1 MAVTQIVGP
10 RIAPYWADPVE
21 WTSTRAYEP
30 FTFVT
35 YQGDSYCSRQD
46 TPIGID
52 ITNDDYWV
60 KVSDYNAQAVALQ
73 RSMTHT
79 IETAESNME
88 STIQAAENSMTQTIE
103 TAESNMESVI
113 QAADNSMT
121 QTIETAESNME
132 SAIQAADNSMAE
144 QVNAVQAIKNEF
156 EAALNTTNVLKT
168 TLQFNVLDYGAK
180 GDGIT
185 DDTEAFKK
193 TINAAVKSLTT
204 GNIVYTAKPDKSWQ
218 ATIVIPQGTYLLS
231 DYLTIPATN
240 NLVNSTDNRVC
251 GINLLGIGMPVID
264 FNETNSGFVIE
275 GCFFTCRNVQVQNG
289 GVAFYFSGDKYT
301 PYCIFYNCLIKKCA
315 NGILA
320 RHGFYMSMFVHVL
333 GNNITNNFITTGSN
347 TTSLVLVDCYCAG
360 CDIAYRIG
368 DSVYSTLISCCA
380 DAANVGFYLGDD
392 KPQKDYAQTVLV
404 GCGCEGISK
413 YYILFSNS
421 SHANYKVTGFNF
433 NAPQSTVDELVHI
446 SGLSFSNITF
456 EGTLFTNIKDK
467 VKFCN
472 STTNNVVTVD
482 SIQTDNVT
490 LAEGLIKKSK
500 PFFVYASIKANTP
513 YQLAKI
519 VTEANYFN
527 LTLKFQIQNGIAS
540 NFYCWGEVTFVIN
553 KSDNLHFIYPVV
565 HKAHDVMDP
574 TFTYD
579 IASGIISV
587 SFPHDLSDTR
597 CFIEQANFGPVFLN
611 SI

>member
-10 RIAPYWADPVE
+10 RIAPLWADPVE

-35 YQGDSYCSRQD
+35 YHGDSYCSRKD

-52 ITNDDYWV
+52 IANDGYWV
-60 KVSDYNAQAVALQ
+60 KISDYNAQAVALQ
-73 RSMTHT
+73 RSMTQT

-88 STIQAAENSMTQTIE
+88 STIQAAENSMT
-103 TAESNMESVI
+103 
-113 QAADNSMT
+113 
-121 QTIETAESNME
+121 
-132 SAIQAADNSMAE
+132 E
-144 QVNAVQAIKNEF
+144 QVNAVQAVKNEF

-218 ATIVIPQGTYLLS
+218 ATIVIPQGTYMLS
-231 DYLTIPATN
+231 DSLTIPATN

-251 GINLLGIGMPVID
+251 GINLLGIGMPVLD

-289 GVAFYFSGDKYT
+289 GVAFYFSGDEYT
-301 PYCIFYNCLIKKCA
+301 PYCMFYNCLIKKCTS
-315 NGILA
+315 GIQA
-320 RHGFYMSMFVHVL
+320 GHGFYMSMFVHVL
-333 GNNITNNFITTGSN
+333 GNNITNNFITTGNN

-360 CDIAYRIG
+360 CNIAYRIG

-380 DAANVGFYLGDD
+380 DAANVGFYLGGD

-404 GCGCEGISK
+404 GCGCEGISQ

-421 SHANYKVTGFNF
+421 NHANYKITGFNF
-433 NAPQSTVDELVHI
+433 NSPQPTVNELVHI
-446 SGLSFSNITF
+446 SGLTSSNITF
-456 EGTLFTNIKDK
+456 EGTLFTAINAK
-467 VKFCN
+467 VNFCN
-472 STTNNVVTVD
+472 STLTNVVTVD

-490 LAEGLIKKSK
+490 LTLGLVKKSK

-519 VTEANYFN
+519 VTETNFFN
-527 LTLKFQIQNGIAS
+527 LTLKFQIQNGISS
-540 NFYCWGEVTFVIN
+540 NMYCWGEVTFIINKTDNIYNIFPVIN
-553 KSDNLHFIYPVV
+553 KSSNP
-565 HKAHDVMDP
+565 MEP

-587 SFPHDLSDTR
+587 SFPNDLPDTR
-597 CFIEQANFGPVFLN
+597 CFLEQANFGPFFLN